1 MKVKIEDYRGF
12 EMNFDIENEVFYCM
26 SSSYDTE
33 TTKKSY
39 ASLKKW
45 VDDYIKDNQTFTPV
59 RLVKFSSTFQD
70 SDAIILTGYRKDG
83 RFTYSDKD
91 GKLQQLSE
99 YSEQDWFLPNDANT
113 PILEEIIKLDNEIN
127 TLVAKK
133 KQLDATLIKVDF
145 KSVKRDYIPV

>member
-1 MKVKIEDYRGF
+1 MKVKIEYYRGF
-12 EMNFDIENEVFYCM
+12 EMNFDIENEMFYCM

-39 ASLKKW
+39 SSLKKW

-70 SDAIILTGYRKDG
+70 SDAIVLTGYRKDG
-83 RFTYSDKD
+83 RFTYLDSN
-91 GKLQQLSE
+91 GKTTQLSE
-99 YSEQDWFLPNDANT
+99 LNEDSWFLPYDSNT
-113 PILEEIIKLDNEIN
+113 AILEEIESVDNQIN
-127 TLVAKK
+127 TLLEKK
-133 KQLDATLIKVDF
+133 KELDSKLIKVSF